1 MTDALQPGRARDV
14 LLALVLSAGLHL
26 LALLTLDLSPGDWRH
41 GVRPALRVTLVPPP
55 LEAAS
60 GGAGAEPRAAPA
72 RPQAQK
78 PAGHAGLEAP
88 TAQSG
93 SSVPTPV
100 RYYRNSE
107 VDTPATPLSRG
118 PLVFPEHAYVSKLRG
133 TVRARIYIDE
143 EGRVVSVDIVEVK
156 PHGGIFEEAALE
168 ALRQV
173 RYSPALLAGQP
184 VRTQK
189 LIEVTFNPDEE
200 PERARE

>member
-1 MTDALQPGRARDV
+1 MTDAGQRGGQRDV

-41 GVRPALRVTLVPPP
+41 GVRPALKVTLVPPP
-55 LEAAS
+55 LEQT
-60 GGAGAEPRAAPA
+60 AGDTGTARPAPERPRA
-72 RPQAQK
+72 RK
-78 PAGHAGLEAP
+78 RAGDAGLEAP
-88 TAQSG
+88 KAQSG
-93 SSVPTPV
+93 SSIPTPA

-107 VDTPATPLSRG
+107 VDTPATPLVRG

-133 TVRARIYIDE
+133 TVKARVYIDE
-143 EGRVVSVDIVEVK
+143 EGRVVSVEIVEVK

-189 LIEVTFNPDEE
+189 LIEVTFDPYEE
-200 PERARE
+200 PVRPRD

>member
-1 MTDALQPGRARDV
+1 MTDALQPGRDREI

-41 GVRPALRVTLVPPP
+41 GVRPALKVALVPAP
-55 LEAAS
+55 LEGS
-60 GGAGAEPRAAPA
+60 AGPVVEKSVEKAVAKRAEKPVEKSAGIEA
-72 RPQAQK
+72 R
-78 PAGHAGLEAP
+78 E
-88 TAQSG
+88 AQSG
-93 SSVPTPV
+93 SSMPTPV
-100 RYYRNSE
+100 RWYRNSE

-133 TVRARIYIDE
+133 TVKARIYIDE

-173 RYSPALLAGQP
+173 LYSPALLASQP
-184 VRTQK
+184 VKTQK
-189 LIEVTFNPDEE
+189 LIEVTFNPYEE
-200 PERARE
+200 PVR

>member
-41 GVRPALRVTLVPPP
+41 GVRPALKVTLVPPP
-55 LEAAS
+55 LEQAAGDS
-60 GGAGAEPRAAPA
+60 GTARPAPE
-72 RPQAQK
+72 RPQAKK
-78 PAGHAGLEAP
+78 PAGDAGIEAP
-88 TAQSG
+88 KAQSG
-93 SSVPTPV
+93 SSLPTPA

-107 VDTPATPLSRG
+107 VDTPAMPLSRG

-156 PHGGIFEEAALE
+156 PRGGIFEEAALE

-173 RYSPALLAGQP
+173 RYSPALLAGLP

-189 LIEVTFNPDEE
+189 LIEVTFNPYEE
-200 PERARE
+200 PQPARE